1 MIWGNARAE
10 ERYVWVRKD
19 LLEALVEGK
28 VRVAGRLKVGRYVLK
43 KRIGRVVPEEGS
55 AGHGHQSEG

>member
-1 MIWGNARAE
+1 M
-10 ERYVWVRKD
+10 
-19 LLEALVEGK
+19 LEALVEGK